1 MELIR
6 LQATFGCLDEA
17 VLEPGPGLTVL
28 TLPNGAGKS
37 TWLAFLTAMFY
48 GIDRTERKVRDR
60 EPVRTRYLPWSGKPM
75 AGTVQLRWQGREIVL
90 QRTSEG
96 GRPLDT
102 FRAYDPATGRTI
114 PELTG
119 ETCGLQLLG
128 VEKSVFLRTACISGE
143 DLAVTP
149 EAQLERRL
157 SNLAATGRESDS
169 ARTAAETLAAWK
181 RRCRH
186 NKTGLLP
193 QTEAQLRETR
203 EALAQARS
211 LRRARLDCERELAER
226 ARVRRADTEAL
237 EAAEAQV
244 QAARA
249 AMAADPPPETLLR
262 LRDALERDGAP
273 APVTLPPALEGVS
286 PQEILPAAQ
295 RAAETLRLPLPG
307 WGRRGA
313 LAGLLLLLGL
323 GLLLWVNP
331 WLGAGILALGLG
343 ALAWTV
349 SVFRRRRQHLAR
361 RRRILEAWQVE
372 REEELMARAVACRDG
387 LTAAWNHQV
396 LLEEVRTFVPDVETA
411 DQARTAV
418 NLALNRRQLAR
429 QAEAQALAVK
439 ERRWEAD
446 GPTAELRA
454 RAGSLAAREEALG
467 GCDALEARVQQ
478 LEDRR
483 QTLLDRERALT
494 LALEAL
500 EAAQRT
506 LETAYGPRLTA
517 PAGAILRALTRGQLD
532 GLVLEEGRVLL
543 VREAATGLT
552 RPLASMS
559 RGTQDQVWLALRLA
573 LSALLLPPETPLL
586 LDDALL
592 TFDADRTAAALTQL
606 RQAGRQVLLFTCR
619 KLEEPQ

>member
-48 GIDRTERKVRDR
+48 GIDRAERKVRDR

-96 GRPLDT
+96 GKPLDT

-128 VEKSVFLRTACISGE
+128 VEKSVFLRTACIAGE
-143 DLAVTP
+143 ALAVTP

-169 ARTAAETLAAWK
+169 ARMAAETLAAWK

-193 QTEAQLRETR
+193 QTEAQLRETGA
-203 EALAQARS
+203 ALAQARS
-211 LRRARLDCERELAER
+211 LRRERLACQAALAER
-226 ARVRRADTEAL
+226 AADGPPDSDL
-237 EAAEAQV
+237 EAA
-244 QAARA
+244 QAADRA
-249 AMAADPPPETLLR
+249 AQAALAGDPPSETLLQ
-262 LRDALERDGAP
+262 LRGALSHGGAE
-273 APVTLPPALEGVS
+273 PVSLPPALESVS
-286 PQEILPAAQ
+286 PGEILPAAQ
-295 RAAETLRLPLPG
+295 RALEQLSLPLPR
-307 WGRRGA
+307 WGLQGA
-313 LAGLLLLLGL
+313 LTGLLLLLGL

-331 WLGAGILALGLG
+331 WLGAGVLALGLG
-343 ALAWTV
+343 ALAWTA

-387 LTAAWNHQV
+387 LTAAWNRQV
-396 LLEEVRTFVPDVETA
+396 LLEEVRAFAPDA
-411 DQARTAV
+411 DQARAAVDAALRRRETASQTADRV
-418 NLALNRRQLAR
+418 RTL
-429 QAEAQALAVK
+429 
-439 ERRWEAD
+439 ERARWET
-446 GPTAELRA
+446 GGETAALRE
-454 RAGSLAAREEALG
+454 RAAALAAREEALG

-517 PAGAILRALTRGQLD
+517 PAGAILRTLTRGQLD

-552 RPLASMS
+552 RPLSSMS

>member
-48 GIDRTERKVRDR
+48 GIDRAERKVRDR

-96 GRPLDT
+96 GKPLDT

-128 VEKSVFLRTACISGE
+128 VEKSVFLRTACIAGE
-143 DLAVTP
+143 ALAVTP

-169 ARTAAETLAAWK
+169 ARMAAETLAAWK

-193 QTEAQLRETR
+193 QTEAQLRETGA
-203 EALAQARS
+203 ALAQARS
-211 LRRARLDCERELAER
+211 LRRERLACQAALAER
-226 ARVRRADTEAL
+226 AADGPPDSDL
-237 EAAEAQV
+237 EAA
-244 QAARA
+244 QAADRA
-249 AMAADPPPETLLR
+249 AQAALAGDPPSETLLQ
-262 LRDALERDGAP
+262 LRGALSHGGAE
-273 APVTLPPALEGVS
+273 PVSLPPALESVS
-286 PQEILPAAQ
+286 PGEILPAAQ
-295 RAAETLRLPLPG
+295 RALEQLSLPLPR
-307 WGRRGA
+307 WGLQGA
-313 LAGLLLLLGL
+313 LTGLLLLLGL

-331 WLGAGILALGLG
+331 WLGAGVLALGLG
-343 ALAWTV
+343 ALAWTA

-387 LTAAWNHQV
+387 LTAAWNRQV
-396 LLEEVRTFVPDVETA
+396 LLEEVRAFAPDVETA
-411 DQARTAV
+411 DQARAAVDAALRRRETASQTADRV
-418 NLALNRRQLAR
+418 RTL
-429 QAEAQALAVK
+429 
-439 ERRWEAD
+439 ERARWET
-446 GPTAELRA
+446 GGETAALRE
-454 RAGSLAAREEALG
+454 RAAALAAREEALG

-506 LETAYGPRLTA
+506 LETTYGPRLTA
-517 PAGAILRALTRGQLD
+517 PAGAILRTLTRGQLD

-552 RPLASMS
+552 RPLSSMS

>member
-48 GIDRTERKVRDR
+48 GIDRAERKVRDR

-96 GRPLDT
+96 GKPLDT

-128 VEKSVFLRTACISGE
+128 VEKSVFLRTACIAGE
-143 DLAVTP
+143 ALAVTP

-169 ARTAAETLAAWK
+169 ARMAAETLAAWK

-193 QTEAQLRETR
+193 QTEAQLRETGA
-203 EALAQARS
+203 ALAQARS
-211 LRRARLDCERELAER
+211 LRRERLACQAALAART
-226 ARVRRADTEAL
+226 ADGPPDSDL
-237 EAAEAQV
+237 EAA
-244 QAARA
+244 QAADRA
-249 AMAADPPPETLLR
+249 AQAALAGDPPSETLLQ
-262 LRDALERDGAP
+262 LRGALSHGGAE
-273 APVTLPPALEGVS
+273 PVSLPPALESVS
-286 PQEILPAAQ
+286 PGEILPAAQ
-295 RAAETLRLPLPG
+295 RALEQLSLPLPR
-307 WGRRGA
+307 WGLQGA
-313 LAGLLLLLGL
+313 LTGLLLLLGL

-331 WLGAGILALGLG
+331 WLGAGVLALGLG
-343 ALAWTV
+343 ALAWTA

-387 LTAAWNHQV
+387 LTAAWNRQV
-396 LLEEVRTFVPDVETA
+396 LLEEVRAFAPDVETA
-411 DQARTAV
+411 DQARAAVDAALRRRETASQTADRV
-418 NLALNRRQLAR
+418 RTL
-429 QAEAQALAVK
+429 
-439 ERRWEAD
+439 ERARWET
-446 GPTAELRA
+446 GGETAALRE
-454 RAGSLAAREEALG
+454 RAAALAAREEALG

-517 PAGAILRALTRGQLD
+517 PAGAILRVLTRGQLD

-552 RPLASMS
+552 RPLSSMS

>member
-48 GIDRTERKVRDR
+48 GIDRAERKVRDR
-60 EPVRTRYLPWSGKPM
+60 EPVRTRCLPWSGKPM

-96 GRPLDT
+96 GKPLDT

-128 VEKSVFLRTACISGE
+128 VEKSVFLRTACIAGE
-143 DLAVTP
+143 ALAVTP

-169 ARTAAETLAAWK
+169 ARMAAETLAAWK

-193 QTEAQLRETR
+193 QTEAQLRETGA
-203 EALAQARS
+203 ALAQARS
-211 LRRARLDCERELAER
+211 LRRERLACQAALAER
-226 ARVRRADTEAL
+226 AADGPPDSDL
-237 EAAEAQV
+237 EAA
-244 QAARA
+244 QAADRA
-249 AMAADPPPETLLR
+249 AQAALAGDPPSETLLQ
-262 LRDALERDGAP
+262 LRGALSHGGAE
-273 APVTLPPALEGVS
+273 PVSLPPALESVS
-286 PQEILPAAQ
+286 PGEILPAAQ
-295 RAAETLRLPLPG
+295 RALEQLSLPLPR
-307 WGRRGA
+307 WGLQGA
-313 LAGLLLLLGL
+313 LTGLLLLLGL

-331 WLGAGILALGLG
+331 WLGAGVLALGLG
-343 ALAWTV
+343 ALAWTA

-387 LTAAWNHQV
+387 LTAAWNRQV
-396 LLEEVRTFVPDVETA
+396 LLEEVRAFAPDVETA
-411 DQARTAV
+411 DQARAAVDAALRRRETA
-418 NLALNRRQLAR
+418 
-429 QAEAQALAVK
+429 AQTADRVRTL
-439 ERRWEAD
+439 ERARWET
-446 GPTAELRA
+446 GGETAALRE
-454 RAGSLAAREEALG
+454 RAAALAAREEALG

-517 PAGAILRALTRGQLD
+517 PAGAILRVLTRGQLD

-552 RPLASMS
+552 RPLSSMS

>member
-48 GIDRTERKVRDR
+48 GIDRAERKVRDR

-96 GRPLDT
+96 GKPLDT

-128 VEKSVFLRTACISGE
+128 VEKSVFLRTACIAGE
-143 DLAVTP
+143 ALAVTP

-169 ARTAAETLAAWK
+169 ARMAAETLAAWK

-193 QTEAQLRETR
+193 QTEAQLRETGA
-203 EALAQARS
+203 ALAQARS
-211 LRRARLDCERELAER
+211 LRRERLACQAALAER
-226 ARVRRADTEAL
+226 AADGPPDSDL
-237 EAAEAQV
+237 EAA
-244 QAARA
+244 QAADRA
-249 AMAADPPPETLLR
+249 AQAALAGDPPSETLLQ
-262 LRDALERDGAP
+262 LRGALSHGGAE
-273 APVTLPPALEGVS
+273 PVSLPPALESVS
-286 PQEILPAAQ
+286 PGEILPAAQ
-295 RAAETLRLPLPG
+295 RALEQLSLPLPR
-307 WGRRGA
+307 WGLQGA
-313 LAGLLLLLGL
+313 LTGLLLLLGL

-331 WLGAGILALGLG
+331 WLGAGVLALGLG
-343 ALAWTV
+343 ALAWTA

-387 LTAAWNHQV
+387 LTAAWNRQV
-396 LLEEVRTFVPDVETA
+396 LLEEVRAFAPDVA
-411 DQARTAV
+411 DQARAAVDAALRRRETASQTADRV
-418 NLALNRRQLAR
+418 RTL
-429 QAEAQALAVK
+429 
-439 ERRWEAD
+439 ERARWET
-446 GPTAELRA
+446 GGETAALRE
-454 RAGSLAAREEALG
+454 RAAALAAREEALG

-517 PAGAILRALTRGQLD
+517 PAGAILRTLTRGQLD

-552 RPLASMS
+552 RPLSSMS

>member
-48 GIDRTERKVRDR
+48 GIDRAERKVRDR

-96 GRPLDT
+96 GKPLDT

-128 VEKSVFLRTACISGE
+128 VEKSVFLRTACIAGE
-143 DLAVTP
+143 ALAVTP

-169 ARTAAETLAAWK
+169 ARMAAETLAAWK

-193 QTEAQLRETR
+193 QTEAQLRETGA
-203 EALAQARS
+203 ALAQARS
-211 LRRARLDCERELAER
+211 LRRERLACQAALAER
-226 ARVRRADTEAL
+226 AADGPPDSDL
-237 EAAEAQV
+237 EAA
-244 QAARA
+244 QAADRA
-249 AMAADPPPETLLR
+249 AQAALAGDPPSETLLQ
-262 LRDALERDGAP
+262 LRGALSHGGAE
-273 APVTLPPALEGVS
+273 PVSLPPALESVS
-286 PQEILPAAQ
+286 PGEILPAAQ
-295 RAAETLRLPLPG
+295 RALEQLSLPLPR
-307 WGRRGA
+307 WGLQGA
-313 LAGLLLLLGL
+313 LTGLLLLLGL

-331 WLGAGILALGLG
+331 WLGAGVLALGLG
-343 ALAWTV
+343 ALAWTA

-387 LTAAWNHQV
+387 LTAAWNRQV
-396 LLEEVRTFVPDVETA
+396 LLEEVRAFAPDVETA
-411 DQARTAV
+411 DQARAAVDAALRRRETASQTADRV
-418 NLALNRRQLAR
+418 RTL
-429 QAEAQALAVK
+429 
-439 ERRWEAD
+439 ERARWET
-446 GPTAELRA
+446 GGETAALRE
-454 RAGSLAAREEALG
+454 RAAALAAREEALG

-517 PAGAILRALTRGQLD
+517 PAGAILRTLTRGQLD

>member
-48 GIDRTERKVRDR
+48 GIDRTERRTQGQL
-60 EPVRTRYLPWSGKPM
+60 PVRTRYLPWSGKPM

-128 VEKSVFLRTACISGE
+128 VEKSVFLRTACIAGE
-143 DLAVTP
+143 ALAVTP

-193 QTEAQLRETR
+193 QTEARLRETGA
-203 EALAQARS
+203 ALAQARS
-211 LRRARLDCERELAER
+211 LRRERLACQAALAART
-226 ARVRRADTEAL
+226 ADVQPDSAL
-237 EAAEAQV
+237 EAA
-244 QAARA
+244 QAADRA
-249 AMAADPPPETLLR
+249 AQAALAGDPPSETLLQ
-262 LRDALERDGAP
+262 LREALSRGGAE
-273 APVTLPPALEGVS
+273 PVALTPALEGVS
-286 PQEILPAAQ
+286 PGEILPAAQ
-295 RAAETLRLPLPG
+295 RALEQLSLPLPR
-307 WGRRGA
+307 WGLQGA
-313 LAGLLLLLGL
+313 LTGLLLLLGL

-331 WLGAGILALGLG
+331 WLGAGVLALGLG
-343 ALAWTV
+343 ALAWTG

-361 RRRILEAWQVE
+361 RRRILAAWQVE
-372 REEELMARAVACRDG
+372 RDGDLLPRAVACRDG
-387 LTAAWNHQV
+387 LTAAWNRQV
-396 LLEEVRTFVPDVETA
+396 LLEEVRAFAPDVETA
-411 DQARTAV
+411 DQARAAVDAALRRRETA
-418 NLALNRRQLAR
+418 
-429 QAEAQALAVK
+429 AQTADRVRTL
-439 ERRWEAD
+439 ERARWET
-446 GPTAELRA
+446 GGETAALRE
-454 RAGSLAAREEALG
+454 RAAALAAREEALG

-506 LETAYGPRLTA
+506 LETAYGPQLTA
-517 PAGAILRALTRGQLD
+517 PAGAILRTLTRGQLD

-552 RPLASMS
+552 RPLSSMS

>member
-48 GIDRTERKVRDR
+48 GIDRAERKVRDR
-60 EPVRTRYLPWSGKPM
+60 EPVRTRCLPWSGKPM

-96 GRPLDT
+96 GKPLDT

-128 VEKSVFLRTACISGE
+128 VEKSVFLRTACIAGE

-169 ARTAAETLAAWK
+169 ARMAAETLAAWK

-193 QTEAQLRETR
+193 QTEAQLRETGA
-203 EALAQARS
+203 ALAQARS
-211 LRRARLDCERELAER
+211 LRRERLACQAALAER
-226 ARVRRADTEAL
+226 AADGPPDSDL
-237 EAAEAQV
+237 EAA
-244 QAARA
+244 QAADRA
-249 AMAADPPPETLLR
+249 AQAALAGDPPSETLLQ
-262 LRDALERDGAP
+262 LREALSHGGAE
-273 APVTLPPALEGVS
+273 PVSLPPALEGVS
-286 PQEILPAAQ
+286 PGEILPAAQ
-295 RAAETLRLPLPG
+295 RALEQLSLPLPR
-307 WGRRGA
+307 WGLQGA
-313 LAGLLLLLGL
+313 LTGLLLLLGL

-331 WLGAGILALGLG
+331 WLGAGVLALGLG
-343 ALAWTV
+343 ALAWTA

-361 RRRILEAWQVE
+361 RRRILAAWQVE
-372 REEELMARAVACRDG
+372 RDGDLLPRAVACRDG
-387 LTAAWNHQV
+387 LTAAWNRQV
-396 LLEEVRTFVPDVETA
+396 LLEEVRAFAPDVETA
-411 DQARTAV
+411 DQARAAVDAALRRRETASQTADRV
-418 NLALNRRQLAR
+418 RTL
-429 QAEAQALAVK
+429 
-439 ERRWEAD
+439 ERARWET
-446 GPTAELRA
+446 GGETAALRE
-454 RAGSLAAREEALG
+454 RAAALAAREEALG

-517 PAGAILRALTRGQLD
+517 PAGAILRTLTRGQLD

-552 RPLASMS
+552 RPLSSMS

>member
-48 GIDRTERKVRDR
+48 GIDRAERKVRDR

-96 GRPLDT
+96 GKPLDT

-128 VEKSVFLRTACISGE
+128 VEKSVFLRTACIAGE
-143 DLAVTP
+143 ALAVTP

-169 ARTAAETLAAWK
+169 ARMAAETLAAWK

-193 QTEAQLRETR
+193 QTEAQLRETGA
-203 EALAQARS
+203 ALAQARS
-211 LRRARLDCERELAER
+211 LRRERLACQAALAER
-226 ARVRRADTEAL
+226 AADGPPDSDL
-237 EAAEAQV
+237 EAA
-244 QAARA
+244 QAADRA
-249 AMAADPPPETLLR
+249 AQAALAGDPPSETLLQ
-262 LRDALERDGAP
+262 LRGALSHGGAE
-273 APVTLPPALEGVS
+273 PVSLPPALESVS
-286 PQEILPAAQ
+286 PGEILPAAQ
-295 RAAETLRLPLPG
+295 RALEQLSLPLPR
-307 WGRRGA
+307 WGLQGA
-313 LAGLLLLLGL
+313 LTGLLLLLGL

-331 WLGAGILALGLG
+331 WLGAGVLALGLG
-343 ALAWTV
+343 ALAWTA

-387 LTAAWNHQV
+387 LTAAWNRQV
-396 LLEEVRTFVPDVETA
+396 LLEEVRAFAPDVETA
-411 DQARTAV
+411 DQARAAVDAALRRRETASQTADRV
-418 NLALNRRQLAR
+418 RTL
-429 QAEAQALAVK
+429 
-439 ERRWEAD
+439 ERARWET
-446 GPTAELRA
+446 GGETAALRE
-454 RAGSLAAREEALG
+454 RAAALAAREEALG

-517 PAGAILRALTRGQLD
+517 PAGAILRTLTRGQLD

-552 RPLASMS
+552 RPLSSMS

>member
-48 GIDRTERKVRDR
+48 GIDRAERKVRDR

-128 VEKSVFLRTACISGE
+128 VEKSVFLRTACIAGE
-143 DLAVTP
+143 ALAVTP

-169 ARTAAETLAAWK
+169 ARMAAETLAAWK

-193 QTEAQLRETR
+193 QTEAQLRETGA
-203 EALAQARS
+203 ALAQARS
-211 LRRARLDCERELAER
+211 LRRERLACQAALAER
-226 ARVRRADTEAL
+226 AADGPPDSDL
-237 EAAEAQV
+237 EAA
-244 QAARA
+244 QAADRA
-249 AMAADPPPETLLR
+249 AQAALAGDPPSETLLQ
-262 LRDALERDGAP
+262 LRGALSHGGAE
-273 APVTLPPALEGVS
+273 PVSLPPALESVS
-286 PQEILPAAQ
+286 PGEILPAAQ
-295 RAAETLRLPLPG
+295 RALEQLSLPLPR
-307 WGRRGA
+307 WGLQGA
-313 LAGLLLLLGL
+313 LTGLLLLLGL

-331 WLGAGILALGLG
+331 WLGAGVLALGLG
-343 ALAWTV
+343 ALAWTA

-387 LTAAWNHQV
+387 LTAAWNRQV
-396 LLEEVRTFVPDVETA
+396 LLEEVRAFAPDVETA
-411 DQARTAV
+411 DQARAAVDAALRRRETASQTADRV
-418 NLALNRRQLAR
+418 RTL
-429 QAEAQALAVK
+429 
-439 ERRWEAD
+439 ERARWET
-446 GPTAELRA
+446 GGETAALRE
-454 RAGSLAAREEALG
+454 RAAALAAREEALG

-506 LETAYGPRLTA
+506 LETTYGPRLTA
-517 PAGAILRALTRGQLD
+517 PAGAILRTLTRGQLD

-552 RPLASMS
+552 RPLSSMS